1 MRIKKLTIQNMNS
14 IYGAWEI
21 DFQDAAYV
29 NSPLFAIT
37 GKTGSGKS
45 TILDAIS
52 FALYDQTDRM
62 SNKRSEFASKGTLEC
77 MAELIFEV
85 DGIEYC
91 SHSMLKAVTKGV
103 NGGKYDDS
111 VDKNGCWLQWTENGV
126 LHKEEGTSAKTVK
139 IKQLLGLDFK
149 QFCQVIL
156 LAQGKFNAFLSE
168 ESAKRA
174 DILEKITGTAIYSR
188 IGEKIA
194 EKRKAAVDECT
205 RLQEQLGGIQILT
218 DEEVLQKNNRLV
230 EINAGMKNLETNIKQ
245 LEGQLD
251 TDNKRLECRKQ
262 LLEKEQAEQQLAQE
276 EAEFAQEKPRL
287 EAARTAAKVT
297 PLYVDYKKVADEQ
310 ERDRKALD
318 TVNANLP
325 QLKQKAAGAKAIH
338 EKDEQNLHTAEER
351 KAAREPFL
359 QEIDRMDAEARQLQT
374 TCDTLNKKC
383 NSIEDNLKKRQTDIA
398 SVEKKLVKL
407 STDRQAAEA
416 YLKDHENDKSLETNL
431 SGWQASCATI
441 QNSYAQ
447 LKRHEA
453 DLKTLQ
459 DNLANAQ
466 ADAENAQKTLLEKQ
480 AAETVATADLQK
492 AEENLN
498 NILDGKTVEEIQQ
511 DVDEQQKTVMLLKA
525 LNPKEHLKSFAE
537 GTPCPVCGSTHHPY
551 RTLPPE
557 SLPDLDHAQAVLKSY
572 EKRVKDAAKCSQA
585 VAQAKL
591 TLANAQGAVQTAVAK
606 RDSQIQI
613 ATKLKDDVDK
623 AAVICQQEAN
633 AFKEAVSLLH
643 DDLSYYGFIWNGEEK
658 LPAEISARIK
668 QFNAQKA
675 LVEGFEK
682 QQAELLQKKAAME
695 GEQTAENATL
705 EQEKTELAAAENALQ
720 AKQQARQEAYQDR
733 KTADE
738 RRDLDAAV
746 TAARAAKD
754 ASAKMFTTAEND
766 VHHAEAEAARLA
778 EALASRQNDVNRTKT
793 ALDAVLSSN
802 ALTIETYLD
811 NLLPQ
816 NEFDSLVAKEAS
828 LKERRT
834 TLLQSVQT
842 LQDNLKILNDSL
854 PQDFDR
860 QSVEEQKDS
869 LLKQMNDL
877 SEERGG
883 IRQLLETNDAN
894 RKKTENLRAEYEAKQ
909 KDAVRWERLHKWIG
923 GDNFKKL
930 AQAYTFENLL
940 VKANEQLHNMLG
952 GRYQMCSHQEVDGLE
967 IDVIDNQLGG
977 DIRTSKNLS
986 GGEQFVISMALALG
1000 LSSMVGEKFRV
1011 DSLFLDE
1018 GFGTL
1023 DGHELEE
1030 AMNTLSQLRG
1040 DGKLVGI
1047 ITHAER
1053 LQERIPTRLCLEKHG
1068 NGRSTIEGPGVR
1080 KLADAV
1086 LYISPEEKSR
1096 RKQLEK
1102 EMKKIKKQEA

>member
-1 MRIKKLTIQNMNS
+1 
-14 IYGAWEI
+14 
-21 DFQDAAYV
+21 
-29 NSPLFAIT
+29 
-37 GKTGSGKS
+37 
-45 TILDAIS
+45 
-52 FALYDQTDRM
+52 
-62 SNKRSEFASKGTLEC
+62 
-77 MAELIFEV
+77 
-85 DGIEYC
+85 
-91 SHSMLKAVTKGV
+91 
-103 NGGKYDDS
+103 
-111 VDKNGCWLQWTENGV
+111 
-126 LHKEEGTSAKTVK
+126 
-139 IKQLLGLDFK
+139 
-149 QFCQVIL
+149 
-156 LAQGKFNAFLSE
+156 
-168 ESAKRA
+168 
-174 DILEKITGTAIYSR
+174 
-188 IGEKIA
+188 
-194 EKRKAAVDECT
+194 
-205 RLQEQLGGIQILT
+205 
-218 DEEVLQKNNRLV
+218 
-230 EINAGMKNLETNIKQ
+230 
-245 LEGQLD
+245 
-251 TDNKRLECRKQ
+251 
-262 LLEKEQAEQQLAQE
+262 
-276 EAEFAQEKPRL
+276 
-287 EAARTAAKVT
+287 
-297 PLYVDYKKVADEQ
+297 
-310 ERDRKALD
+310 
-318 TVNANLP
+318 
-325 QLKQKAAGAKAIH
+325 
-338 EKDEQNLHTAEER
+338 
-351 KAAREPFL
+351 
-359 QEIDRMDAEARQLQT
+359 
-374 TCDTLNKKC
+374 
-383 NSIEDNLKKRQTDIA
+383 
-398 SVEKKLVKL
+398 
-407 STDRQAAEA
+407 
-416 YLKDHENDKSLETNL
+416 
-431 SGWQASCATI
+431 
-441 QNSYAQ
+441 
-447 LKRHEA
+447 
-453 DLKTLQ
+453 
-459 DNLANAQ
+459 
-466 ADAENAQKTLLEKQ
+466 
-480 AAETVATADLQK
+480 
-492 AEENLN
+492 
-498 NILDGKTVEEIQQ
+498 
-511 DVDEQQKTVMLLKA
+511 
-525 LNPKEHLKSFAE
+525 
-537 GTPCPVCGSTHHPY
+537 
-551 RTLPPE
+551 
-557 SLPDLDHAQAVLKSY
+557 
-572 EKRVKDAAKCSQA
+572 
-585 VAQAKL
+585 
-591 TLANAQGAVQTAVAK
+591 
-606 RDSQIQI
+606 
-613 ATKLKDDVDK
+613 
-623 AAVICQQEAN
+623 
-633 AFKEAVSLLH
+633 
-643 DDLSYYGFIWNGEEK
+643 
-658 LPAEISARIK
+658 
-668 QFNAQKA
+668 
-675 LVEGFEK
+675 
-682 QQAELLQKKAAME
+682 ME

-705 EQEKTELAAAENALQ
+705 EQERTELAAAENALQ

-738 RRDLDAAV
+738 RHDLDAAV
-746 TAARAAKD
+746 TAARTAKD

-802 ALTIETYLD
+802 ALTIETYLA

-952 GRYQMCSHQEVDGLE
+952 GRYQMCSHQEADGLE

-1053 LQERIPTRLCLEKHG
+1053 LQERIPTRLRLEKHG

-1102 EMKKIKKQEA
+1102 EMKKAKKREA

>member
-1 MRIKKLTIQNMNS
+1 MKIKKLTIQNMNS
-14 IYGAWEI
+14 IYGSWEI

-62 SNKRSEFASKGTLEC
+62 AQKRSEFASKGTLEC
-77 MAELIFEV
+77 MAELVFEV

-91 SHSMLKAVTKGV
+91 SHSTLKAVSRGV

-111 VDKNGCWLQWTENGV
+111 VDKNGCWLQWEENGV
-126 LHKEEGTSAKTVK
+126 LHKEEGTNAKTAK

-168 ESAKRA
+168 DSTKRA

-205 RLQEQLGGIQILT
+205 RLQEQLEGIQILT
-218 DEEVLQKNNRLV
+218 DEEVLQKNNRLA
-230 EINAGMKNLETNIKQ
+230 EIDAETKEIEKKIKQ
-245 LEGQLD
+245 FEGQLD
-251 TDNKRLECRKQ
+251 TDGKRLDCQKQ
-262 LLEKEQAEQQLAQE
+262 LQEKELANQQLTTE
-276 EAEFAQEKPRL
+276 ETEFAQERPRL
-287 EAARTAAKVT
+287 EAARTAVNVT
-297 PLYVDYKKVADEQ
+297 PSYHEYKTVTDEQ
-310 ERDRKALD
+310 ERDQKALD
-318 TVNANLP
+318 AINANLP
-325 QLKQKAAGAKAIH
+325 QLKQKATEAKAAC
-338 EKDEQNLHTAEER
+338 EKDEQNLKGAEEH
-351 KAAREPFL
+351 KSIRETFL
-359 QEIDRMDAEARQLQT
+359 QQIDQLDAEIHQLETTRDVQQT
-374 TCDTLNKKC
+374 KC
-383 NSIEDNLKKRQTDIA
+383 TAIEASLKKRQSSMDQLDKAIA
-398 SVEKKLVKL
+398 KL
-407 STDRQAAEA
+407 SMDRQAAEA
-416 YLKDHENDKSLETNL
+416 YLKEHDNDKSLETNL
-431 SGWQASCATI
+431 SGWQTSCATM
-441 QNSYAQ
+441 QKNRLQ
-447 LKRHEA
+447 WKRHEA

-459 DNLANAQ
+459 ANLANAET
-466 ADAENAQKTLLEKQ
+466 DAENAQKTLLEKQ
-480 AAETVATADLQK
+480 AAETAATADLQK
-492 AEENLN
+492 AEEDLQSV
-498 NILDGKTVEEIQQ
+498 LDGRTVEEIQQ
-511 DVDEQQKTVMLLKA
+511 DVDEQQKTVMLLKT

-551 RTLPPE
+551 RSLPPE
-557 SLPDLDHAQAVLKSY
+557 SLPDLDHAQAILKTY
-572 EKRVKDAAKCSQA
+572 EKRVKDAAKCSQS

-591 TLANAQGAVQTAVAK
+591 TLANAQGAVQTAMAK
-606 RDSQIQI
+606 RDSQIQL
-613 ATKLKDDVDK
+613 AAKLKDDVDK
-623 AAVICQQEAN
+623 LATSCQQESQAL
-633 AFKEAVSLLH
+633 EDAVALLR
-643 DDLSYYGFIWNGEEK
+643 DDLAYYGFTWNGEEK
-658 LPAEISARIK
+658 LPDEIAVRIK
-668 QFNAQKA
+668 QFATQKA
-675 LVEGFEK
+675 LVDGFEK
-682 QQAELLQKKAAME
+682 QQAELLQKKAALE
-695 GEQTAENATL
+695 GEQTAENTTL
-705 EQEKTELAAAENALQ
+705 EQERTELAAAGNALQ
-720 AKQQARQEAYQDR
+720 AKQQARLEAYQDR

-738 RRDLDAAV
+738 RHDLDAAI
-746 TAARAAKD
+746 TAARTAKD
-754 ASAKMFTTAEND
+754 ASAKAFTTAEND
-766 VHHAEAEAARLA
+766 VHHAETEVTRLTDVLTARL
-778 EALASRQNDVNRTKT
+778 NDVNRTKT
-793 ALDAVLSSN
+793 ALDTVLNSN
-802 ALTIETYLD
+802 ALTLETYLA

-816 NEFDSLVAKEAS
+816 SEFDSLVAKETS

-834 TLLQSVQT
+834 ALQESVKT
-842 LQDNLKILNDSL
+842 LQANLKTLNDSL

-860 QSVEEQKDS
+860 QAVEEQKDS
-869 LLKQMNDL
+869 LLKQMNGL

-894 RKKTENLRAEYEAKQ
+894 KQKTSKLWSEYKIKQ

-952 GRYQMCSHQEVDGLE
+952 GRYQMCSHQEENGLE

-977 DIRTSKNLS
+977 DVRTSKNLS
-986 GGEQFVISMALALG
+986 GGEQFVNSMALALG

-1053 LQERIPTRLCLEKHG
+1053 LQERIPTRICLEKHG
-1068 NGRSTIEGPGVR
+1068 NGRSTLEGPGVR

-1086 LYISPEEKSR
+1086 LYVSPAEKAR
-1096 RKQLEK
+1096 RKKLNH
-1102 EMKKIKKQEA
+1102 A

>member
-91 SHSMLKAVTKGV
+91 SHSTLKAVTKGI

-126 LHKEEGTSAKTVK
+126 LHKEEGTNAKTAK

-168 ESAKRA
+168 DSTKRA

-205 RLQEQLGGIQILT
+205 RLQEQLEGIQVLT

-230 EINAGMKNLETNIKQ
+230 EIDAETKEIETNIKQ

-262 LLEKEQAEQQLAQE
+262 LLEKEQAEQQLAHE
-276 EAEFAQEKPRL
+276 EAEFAQEMPRL

-297 PLYVDYKKVADEQ
+297 PFYQEYKTVADEQ
-310 ERDRKALD
+310 ERDQKSLD

-325 QLKQKAAGAKAIH
+325 QLKQKAAAAKAAC
-338 EKDEQNLHTAEER
+338 EKDEQNLKSAEER
-351 KAAREPFL
+351 KTAREAFL
-359 QEIDRMDAEARQLQT
+359 QKIDQLDAETRQLETARNGQQ
-374 TCDTLNKKC
+374 KKC
-383 NSIEDNLKKRQTDIA
+383 AATEASLKKRQSGMDQLDKTIA
-398 SVEKKLVKL
+398 KL
-407 STDRQAAEA
+407 SADRQAAET
-416 YLKDHENDKSLETNL
+416 YLKEHDNDKSLETNL
-431 SGWQASCATI
+431 SGWQTSCAAL
-441 QNSYAQ
+441 QKNRSQ
-447 LKRHEA
+447 LKRREA

-459 DNLANAQ
+459 ANLANAQ
-466 ADAENAQKTLLEKQ
+466 ADVETALETLLEKQ
-480 AAETVATADLQK
+480 AAETAATADLQK
-492 AEENLN
+492 AEEELQSV
-498 NILDGKTVEEIQQ
+498 LDGRTVEEIQQ
-511 DVDEQQKTVMLLKA
+511 DVDEQRKTVMLLKA

-557 SLPDLDHAQAVLKSY
+557 SLPDLEHAQTVLKSY

-585 VAQAKL
+585 VTQAKL
-591 TLANAQGAVQTAVAK
+591 TLANAQGVVQTAVAK

-623 AAVICQQEAN
+623 AAAICQQEAN
-633 AFKEAVSLLH
+633 AFKEAISLLH
-643 DDLSYYGFIWNGEEK
+643 DDLAYYGFAWNGDEK

-668 QFNAQKA
+668 QFNAQKT

-695 GEQTAENATL
+695 GEQTAENTTL
-705 EQEKTELAAAENALQ
+705 EKEQAELTAAENTLKSK
-720 AKQQARQEAYQDR
+720 KQTRQDLYHDG

-738 RRDLDAAV
+738 RRDLDKAV
-746 TAARAAKD
+746 ATARTAKD
-754 ASAKMFTTAEND
+754 ASAKAFTTAEND
-766 VHHAEAEAARLA
+766 VHHAETEVTRLTTA
-778 EALASRQNDVNRTKT
+778 MASRMDDINRAKT
-793 ALDAVLSSN
+793 ALDTILNSN
-802 ALTIETYLD
+802 ALSLESYLA

-816 NEFDSLVAKEAS
+816 SEFDSLVAKEAS

-842 LQDNLKILNDSL
+842 LQDNLKILIDSL

-894 RKKTENLRAEYEAKQ
+894 RKKTENLRAEYEARQ

-952 GRYQMCSHQEVDGLE
+952 GRYQMCSHQEADGLE

-977 DIRTSKNLS
+977 DVRTSKNLS

-1053 LQERIPTRLCLEKHG
+1053 LQERIPTRICLEKHG
-1068 NGRSTIEGPGVR
+1068 NGRSTLEGPGIR

-1086 LYISPEEKSR
+1086 LYVSPAEKAR
-1096 RKQLEK
+1096 RKKLNH
-1102 EMKKIKKQEA
+1102 A

>member
-1 MRIKKLTIQNMNS
+1 MKIKKLTIQNMNS

-62 SNKRSEFASKGTLEC
+62 AQKRSEFASKGTLEC

-85 DGIEYC
+85 DGVEYC
-91 SHSMLKAVTKGV
+91 SHSTLKAVSRGV
-103 NGGKYDDS
+103 NGGRYDDS
-111 VDKNGCWLQWTENGV
+111 VDKSGCWLQWEENGV
-126 LHKEEGTSAKTVK
+126 LHKEEGTNAKTAK
-139 IKQLLGLDFK
+139 IKQLLGLDFR

-168 ESAKRA
+168 DSAKRA

-194 EKRKAAVDECT
+194 ERRKAAVDECA
-205 RLQEQLGGIQILT
+205 RLQEQLEGIQILT
-218 DEEVLQKNNRLV
+218 DEEVLQRNNRLV
-230 EINAGMKNLETNIKQ
+230 EIDAEMRTLETNIKQ
-245 LEGQLD
+245 LEGRLD

-262 LLEKEQAEQQLAQE
+262 LLEKEQAEQQLAKE

-297 PLYVDYKKVADEQ
+297 PFYQEYKTVADEQ
-310 ERDRKALD
+310 ERDQKSLD
-318 TVNANLP
+318 AVNGNLP
-325 QLKQKAAGAKAIH
+325 QLKQKATEVKNAY
-338 EKDEQNLHTAEER
+338 EKDEQNLKAAEEH
-351 KAAREPFL
+351 KSIRETFL
-359 QEIDRMDAEARQLQT
+359 QQIDQLDAEIHQFKTTRNALQT
-374 TCDTLNKKC
+374 KC
-383 NSIEDNLKKRQTDIA
+383 TAIEASLKKRQSSMDQLD
-398 SVEKKLVKL
+398 KKIVKL
-407 STDRQAAEA
+407 STDRQAAET
-416 YLKDHENDKSLETNL
+416 YLKEHDNDKSLEANL
-431 SGWQASCATI
+431 SGWQTSCATM
-441 QNSYAQ
+441 QKSRLQ
-447 LKRHEA
+447 WKRHEA

-459 DNLANAQ
+459 ANLANAQ
-466 ADAENAQKTLLEKQ
+466 IDAENAQKILLEKQ
-480 AAETVATADLQK
+480 AAETEALAELQT
-492 AEENLN
+492 AEENLKT
-498 NILDGKTVEEIQQ
+498 ILGDRTLEQLQ
-511 DVDEQQKTVMLLKA
+511 LDAAEQQKTVMMLKV
-525 LNPKEHLKSFAE
+525 LKPKEMLQSFKE
-537 GTPCPVCGSTHHPY
+537 GSPCPVCGATHHPY
-551 RTLPPE
+551 RSLPPE
-557 SLPDLDHAQAVLKSY
+557 SLPDLEHAQTLLKSY
-572 EKRVKDAAKCSQA
+572 EKRVKEADKCLQA

-591 TLANAQGAVQTAVAK
+591 ALANAQGTAQTAMAK
-606 RDSQIQI
+606 RDSQIQL
-613 ATKLKDDVDK
+613 AAKLKDDVDK
-623 AAVICQQEAN
+623 LTTSCQQESQAL
-633 AFKEAVSLLH
+633 EDAVALLH
-643 DDLSYYGFIWNGEEK
+643 DNLAYYGFAWNGEEK
-658 LPAEISARIK
+658 LPDEIAARIK
-668 QFNAQKA
+668 QFAMQKA
-675 LVEGFEK
+675 LVDGFEK
-682 QQAELLQKKAAME
+682 QQAELLQKKAALE

-705 EQEKTELAAAENALQ
+705 EQERTELTAAENALQ

-733 KTADE
+733 KTTDE
-738 RRDLDAAV
+738 RHDLDAAI
-746 TAARAAKD
+746 TAARSAKD

-811 NLLPQ
+811 HLLPR

-842 LQDNLKILNDSL
+842 LQDNLKILIDSL

-952 GRYQMCSHQEVDGLE
+952 GRYQMCSHQEADGLE

-1053 LQERIPTRLCLEKHG
+1053 LQERIPTRICLEKHG
-1068 NGRSTIEGPGVR
+1068 NGRSTLEGPGIR

-1086 LYISPEEKSR
+1086 LYVSPAEKAR
-1096 RKQLEK
+1096 RKKLNH
-1102 EMKKIKKQEA
+1102 A